1 MSGWYVLRR
10 LLQVIPSV
18 AAILVITFMA
28 IHLAPG
34 DPIAALAGESGDAGY
49 YQFMREKFGL
59 DRPLLQQFL
68 TYVTNVA
75 QGDLGNSY
83 VQGRP
88 VVDAIAQR
96 LPATLL
102 LMGTAVSVA
111 GISGVVLGAL
121 AARRPSGP
129 FDVGVTTTALVGY
142 AVPVFWLAQL
152 ATIFIAFRIGWFPI
166 QGMTDLRANYSGA
179 RHFLDIAHHLILP
192 ASVLALSEVA
202 LVSRL
207 TRTGVV
213 QEMSTAYVTTARANG
228 LSSRR
233 VLFGHA
239 LPNAM
244 LPVVTVMGTRLG
256 YLVSGAILV
265 ETVFAW
271 PGLGR
276 LLLTATQN
284 NDHPV
289 LLGLVLLV
297 AFSVVAA
304 NFVTD
309 LVTAAI
315 DPRIRYD

>member
-1 MSGWYVLRR
+1 MTASYVLRR
-10 LLQVIPSV
+10 LLQVIPAV
-18 AAILVITFMA
+18 GAILVVTFLA

-34 DPIAALAGESGDAGY
+34 DPIAALAGEGGDAGY

-59 DRPLLQQFL
+59 DRPILQQFL
-68 TYVTNVA
+68 TYIANVA

-102 LMGTAVSVA
+102 LMVTAVSLA
-111 GISGVVLGAL
+111 GVGGVMLGAL

-129 FDVGVTTTALVGY
+129 FDVGVSTTALVGY

-152 ATIFIAFRIGWFPI
+152 AMLFIAYGTGWFPI
-166 QGMTDLRANYSGA
+166 QGMTDLRANYTGV
-179 RHFLDIAHHLILP
+179 HHVLDVAHHLVLP
-192 ASVLALSEVA
+192 ATVLAVSEVA

-213 QEMSTAYVTTARANG
+213 QEMSTAYFTTARANG
-228 LSSRR
+228 LSPSR
-233 VLFGHA
+233 VLFRHA

-276 LLLTATQN
+276 LLLTATQT
-284 NDHPV
+284 NDHPI

-304 NFVTD
+304 NLVTD

-315 DPRIRYD
+315 DPRIRFD

>member
-1 MSGWYVLRR
+1 MSAWYVLRR
-10 LLQVIPSV
+10 LLQVVPAV
-18 AAILVITFMA
+18 AAILVVTFLA

-34 DPIAALAGESGDAGY
+34 DPIAALAGEGGDAGY

-68 TYVTNVA
+68 AYVANVA

-102 LMGTAVSVA
+102 LMATAVGVASV
-111 GISGVVLGAL
+111 GGVVLGAL

-129 FDVGVTTTALVGY
+129 FDVGVSTTALVGY

-152 ATIFIAFRIGWFPI
+152 AMLFVAFGTGWFPI
-166 QGMTDLRANYSGA
+166 QGMTDLRADYSGM
-179 RHFLDIAHHLILP
+179 RHLLDVAHHLVLP
-192 ASVLALSEVA
+192 ASVLAVSEVA

-213 QEMSTAYVTTARANG
+213 QEMSSAYVTTARANG
-228 LSSRR
+228 LSPGR

-276 LLLTATQN
+276 LLLTATQT

-304 NFVTD
+304 NLVTD
-309 LVTAAI
+309 LVTAAV

>member
-1 MSGWYVLRR
+1 MSAWYVLRR
-10 LLQVIPSV
+10 LLQVIPAV
-18 AAILVITFMA
+18 AAILVVTFLA

-34 DPIAALAGESGDAGY
+34 DPIAALAGEGGDVGY

-68 TYVTNVA
+68 TYVANVA

-88 VVDAIAQR
+88 VMDAIAQR

-102 LMGTAVSVA
+102 LMGAAVSVA
-111 GISGVVLGAL
+111 SIGGVVLGAL

-129 FDVGVTTTALVGY
+129 FDVGVSTTALVGY

-152 ATIFIAFRIGWFPI
+152 ATLFIAFGTGWFPI
-166 QGMTDLRANYSGA
+166 QGMTDLRANYSGIS
-179 RHFLDIAHHLILP
+179 HVLDVAHHLVLP
-192 ASVLALSEVA
+192 AFVLAVSEVA

-213 QEMSTAYVTTARANG
+213 QEMSSAYVTTARANG
-228 LSSRR
+228 LSPSR
-233 VLFGHA
+233 VLFRHA

-276 LLLTATQN
+276 LLLTATQT

-304 NFVTD
+304 NLVTD